1 LDESGGVLMISNIK
15 TKIKKLK
22 EDYSKVENLT
32 TPMVSIR
39 ILRATVKGEENQA
52 TTVDEALDFL
62 SPERTTEVFDL
73 DGWTKKTNVSYEV
86 IYSADSEV
94 VGGELKTYKHKLYR
108 ETVTPY
114 NVIEIN
120 RNLHEG
126 IIGVLIED
134 ASVYGA
140 IARVSMAD
148 FSNDIK
154 KNIRANDF
162 LFIWV
167 FDLNDIVDKKIYT
180 LLDAKEI
187 LSTKIDIY
195 IKYKKPD
202 FGGFI
207 THVYKHIKDKNKT
220 NIDASD
226 MNRYIQQYHI
236 PKVSLNKYGKA
247 LRIRGEDL
255 PKSYRIDNKYND
267 FSAVNNFFAEA
278 IIEALRRGYITL
290 DAGNSSHKKNI
301 QGQDVLI
308 RHTSEIEYVR
318 NAMKVFVSFQKGSV
332 MILKIHPTVLVK
344 IIYKYFF
351 YLIGMDLYFYP
362 EIDLEKFLNVIDK
375 NKNINKNNF
384 ITIGIIFKG
393 QEEAE
398 AFDSAMT
405 NDDVVHS
412 LIVRNEML
420 YNFNFGYGNLFF
432 VSSDKTITIGQL
444 LLSSIGELYISDGN
458 EYHAENIFNL
468 PLPHLGDVDQ
478 PNAQAKE
485 LIDYFRH
492 NIFNQFQDTMNIE
505 RLIHRNAYDLRS
517 QKILS
522 ISKYIS
528 SPLVNE
534 NTGVS
539 FLFLLKSLFFSFTG
553 IFEPIYNY
561 TELMGDTQHST
572 QGNRKI
578 FNSIRNTMWIRIYF
592 EIHSKDVTDVAFTRE
607 GRQKKIY
614 LKAVLKNDFVTHG
627 TQRGETIEEKD
638 ILEFQEN
645 QIIYPLSTINIRT
658 PDGNILITDEGIR
671 EQGQNWYM
679 NIHPSSVVALDF
691 NVLCSYPE
699 LPITYNS
706 YMETKTVSSPAI
718 YHNLIT
724 ETTKTIYDESN
735 FPPKTMSLN
744 LEDLAKI
751 PSRAR
756 TLQLIRYISNDDKVA
771 DDSVGVKNLEMG
783 VECASGRE
791 IDYIF
796 GDEEYNRSHNHKN
809 LVGVIKYLN
818 PVPMIEELLNLKD
831 LMGKTESYENVHGA
845 IDYSKYKDL
854 KIVIRYDLNENEN
867 MKHFVEKVLEE
878 TENKGT
884 LKFKLEEL
892 LDKIEKYFRK
902 EGYDRDKVTFWAR
915 KLPTKVWLLE
925 NDTCDI
931 DFADVINYHIYEYDT
946 ATDTFITD
954 SQEGFAIKNTVFS
967 EYFYT
972 IKFLYVIY
980 KSISRYYDELLATQS
995 KLISLYIPANKVI
1008 DVADKIR
1015 IQDDGVPLGSELGKM
1030 KRFGDVSVGIPQT
1043 HIDGKRHIYLP
1054 EDVRNI
1060 DLFVWKKI
1068 IYIGDA
1074 GGTSGFTRKL
1084 YMTDNPLIW
1093 VLKFEDKDITT
1104 RLAGSIQNKLGLTE
1118 ALK

>member
-1 LDESGGVLMISNIK
+1 MLSNIK
-15 TKIKKLK
+15 TKIEKLK
-22 EDYSKVENLT
+22 GDYSKVENLT

-39 ILRATVKGEENQA
+39 ILRATVKSKENYA
-52 TTVDEALDFL
+52 TTIDEALYFL
-62 SPERTTEVFDL
+62 SPERTTDAFDL
-73 DGWTKKTNVSYEV
+73 NNWIKNTNVGYEV
-86 IYSADSEV
+86 VYSADSEV

-167 FDLNDIVDKKIYT
+167 YDLNEIVDKKIYT
-180 LLDAKEI
+180 LLDAKKI
-187 LSTKIDIY
+187 LSTKIDVY

-207 THVYKHIKDKNKT
+207 THVYKHIKDKSKT
-220 NIDASD
+220 NVEASD

-247 LRIRGEDL
+247 LRVKEEQE
-255 PKSYRIDNKYND
+255 KSYSIDSKYND

-290 DAGNSSHKKNI
+290 DAGTPSHRKEI
-301 QGQDVLI
+301 QKQKVLI
-308 RHTSEIEYVR
+308 RHTNKIKYVR
-318 NAMKVFVSFQKGSV
+318 DAMKVFVSFQKGSV
-332 MILKIHPTVLVK
+332 MVLKIHPTVLVK

-362 EIDLEKFLNVIDK
+362 EIDLKEFLNVIDK

-384 ITIGIIFKG
+384 ITIGIIFKKD
-393 QEEAE
+393 AE

-405 NDDVVHS
+405 DNKRVHA
-412 LIVRNEML
+412 LMVKTKML
-420 YNFNFGYGNLFF
+420 YNFNLGYGDLFF
-432 VSSDKTITIGQL
+432 VSTDRTITVGQL
-444 LLSSIGELYISDGN
+444 LLSSIGEVYISDSN
-458 EYHAENIFNL
+458 RYHAENIFNL
-468 PLPHLGDVDQ
+468 PLPHADSIDQ

-522 ISKYIS
+522 LSNYVS

-534 NTGVS
+534 DTGVS
-539 FLFLLKSLFFSFTG
+539 FLFLLKALFFSFTG

-561 TELMGDTQHST
+561 TQLMGDTQHVS

-592 EIHSKDVTDVAFTRE
+592 EIHNVDVRDVAFTRE
-607 GRQKKIY
+607 GHQKKIY

-627 TQRGETIEEKD
+627 TQEGITIAEKD

-645 QIIYPLSTINIRT
+645 QIIYPLSTINIST
-658 PDGNILITDEGIR
+658 SDGNILISDEGLR
-671 EQGQNWYM
+671 EEGQNWYM

-691 NVLCSYPE
+691 NVLCNYPE

-706 YMETKTVSSPAI
+706 YMETKTVSSPAL
-718 YHNLIT
+718 YHLDIIT
-724 ETTKTIYDESN
+724 LATKTIYDENN
-735 FPPKTMSLN
+735 FPKHTVSLN
-744 LEDLAKI
+744 LEDLSKI
-751 PSRAR
+751 PSSVYESVDK
-756 TLQLIRYISNDDKVA
+756 LQVIRYINKEEKVA
-771 DDSVGVKNLEMG
+771 DDKVGIKNLVMEE
-783 VECASGRE
+783 ECASN
-791 IDYIF
+791 IKTDYIF
-796 GDEEYNRSHNHKN
+796 GDDNYNDSANHKN
-809 LVGVIKYLN
+809 LVGVIKYIN
-818 PVPMIEELLNLKD
+818 PVPMIEELLKLKD
-831 LMGKTESYENVHGA
+831 LMDKAEPYENVHGA

-854 KIVIRYDLNENEN
+854 KIVIKYDGEKNEE
-867 MKHFVEKVLEE
+867 MLYFVENVLGYKRK
-878 TENKGT
+878 KGT
-884 LKFKLEEL
+884 HVFKLEDF
-892 LDKIEKYFRK
+892 LDKIKKYFKKR
-902 EGYDRDKVTFWAR
+902 GYDRDKVTFWAR
-915 KLPTKVWLLE
+915 KLPTKVWLLD
-925 NDTCDI
+925 NDTCKI
-931 DFADVINYHIYEYDT
+931 DFANVENYHIYEYKPD
-946 ATDTFITD
+946 TDTFTSESLD
-954 SQEGFAIKNTVFS
+954 SVIKNNEFS
-967 EYFYT
+967 KYFYM

-980 KSISRYYDELLATQS
+980 KSISRYYDELLAVQS
-995 KLISLYIPANKVI
+995 KLISLYIPANKVVN
-1008 DVADKIR
+1008 VADKIR
-1015 IQDDGVPLGSELGKM
+1015 IQDEGLPLGSELGKM
-1030 KRFGDVSVGIPQT
+1030 KRFGDISVGIPPT

-1054 EDVRNI
+1054 EDVRNV
-1060 DLFVWKKI
+1060 DLFVWKKV